1 MIVKRLFTNISF
13 NFISVGLGFFN
24 ALIIAKYLNLQD
36 YGSYTVLVTFASIA
50 SVFSDLGLSNTFVV
64 YTNKFKDKTKAILQF
79 YNFIW
84 KFKNYIILVC
94 AIISSFVVFY
104 IGSTKILELSFIILF
119 PFILVTNT
127 ILNYQNQVLN
137 NWSRYGL
144 INASMNF
151 FRLVGLF
158 LLLFL
163 NVFNV
168 DTLMII
174 LLTSGFLQMFI
185 LLYLNKQYF
194 KPHDI
199 ASTKSIVKLTK
210 SFFILN
216 CITIVA
222 SKSDIIIGEFL
233 FNPKQL
239 GLYSNAFVLASFFP
253 VISSSLNQVLI
264 RNSSIDI
271 LKKIN
276 KAINVKTVVFLFLM
290 ISLIW
295 LFSDIV
301 FRLFFNNKYDDS
313 IILFKLLATIHS
325 FGILFSPYES
335 YFTNTNQNFLIKL
348 KSIQTIILL
357 ITPFLFYNYL
367 NWYSL
372 IFGVLLSRLVGWT
385 ILSVKARK
393 EL

>member
-1 MIVKRLFTNISF
+1 MLVKRLITNISF
-13 NFISVGLGFFN
+13 NFVSVGLGFLN
-24 ALIIAKYLNLQD
+24 ALIIAKYLNIQD
-36 YGSYTVLVTFASIA
+36 YGSYTVLVTFATIA

-84 KFKNYIILVC
+84 KFRYYIILIYV
-94 AIISSFVVFY
+94 IISSFLVFY
-104 IGSTKILELSFIILF
+104 IGCTKILELSFIILF

-127 ILNYQNQVLN
+127 ILNYQSQVLN
-137 NWSRYGL
+137 NWNRYGL

-163 NVFNV
+163 SIFNV

-174 LLTSGFLQMFI
+174 LITSGFLQMFI

-194 KPHDI
+194 KSHNI
-199 ASTKSIVKLTK
+199 ASTKAIVKLTK

-233 FNPKQL
+233 LNPKQL

-276 KAINVKTVVFLFLM
+276 KSINVKTVVFLFLM

-295 LFSDIV
+295 LVSDSV

-335 YFTNTNQNFLIKL
+335 YFTNSNQNFLIKL
-348 KSIQTIILL
+348 KSIQTIIL
-357 ITPFLFYNYL
+357 ITTPFLFYNYL

-385 ILSVKARK
+385 ILSIKARK

>member
-1 MIVKRLFTNISF
+1 MLVKRLITNISF
-13 NFISVGLGFFN
+13 NFVSVGLGFLN
-24 ALIIAKYLNLQD
+24 ALIIAKYLNIQD
-36 YGSYTVLVTFASIA
+36 YGSYTVLVTFATIA

-64 YTNKFKDKTKAILQF
+64 YTNRFKDKTKAILQF

-84 KFKNYIILVC
+84 KFRYYIILIYV
-94 AIISSFVVFY
+94 IISSFLILY
-104 IGSTKILELSFIILF
+104 IGFNKILELSFIVLF

-127 ILNYQNQVLN
+127 ILNYQSQVLN
-137 NWSRYGL
+137 NWNRYGL

-151 FRLVGLF
+151 FRLIGLF
-158 LLLFL
+158 LLLL
-163 NVFNV
+163 LSIFNV
-168 DTLMII
+168 DTILII
-174 LLTSGFLQMFI
+174 LITSGFLQMFI
-185 LLYLNKQYF
+185 LLYLNKHYF
-194 KPHDI
+194 KSHDI
-199 ASTKSIVKLTK
+199 ASTKTIVKLTK

-233 FNPKQL
+233 LNPKQL

-276 KAINVKTVVFLFLM
+276 KSINIKTVVFLFLM

-295 LFSDIV
+295 LLSDSI
-301 FRLFFNNKYDDS
+301 FRFFFNSKYNES

-335 YFTNTNQNFLIKL
+335 YFTNSNQNFLIKL

-357 ITPFLFYNYL
+357 STPFLFYNYL

-372 IFGVLLSRLVGWT
+372 IFGVLFSRLVGWT
-385 ILSVKARK
+385 ILSIKARK

>member
-1 MIVKRLFTNISF
+1 MIVKRIFTNISF
-13 NFISVGLGFFN
+13 NFVSVGLGFLN
-24 ALIIAKYLNLQD
+24 ALIIAKYLNIQEF
-36 YGSYTVLVTFASIA
+36 GNYTVLVTFASIA

-64 YTNKFKDKTKAILQF
+64 YTNIFKDKTKAISQF

-84 KFKNYIILVC
+84 QRKNYIILIYG
-94 AIISSFVVFY
+94 IISSIFLFY

-119 PFILVTNT
+119 PFILVINT

-137 NWSRYGL
+137 NWRRYGL
-144 INASMNF
+144 INSSMNF

-158 LLLFL
+158 LLLL
-163 NVFNV
+163 FNIFNIESV
-168 DTLMII
+168 LII
-174 LLTSGFLQMFI
+174 LLSSGFLQMFI
-185 LLYLNKQYF
+185 LIYLNKQFF
-194 KPHDI
+194 KNYEVEDSKVI
-199 ASTKSIVKLTK
+199 LKLTK
-210 SFFILN
+210 SFFTLN
-216 CITIVA
+216 CVTIVA

-233 FNPKQL
+233 FNATQL
-239 GLYSNAFVLASFFP
+239 GIYSNAFVLASFFP
-253 VISSSLNQVLI
+253 IISSSLNQVLI

-271 LKKIN
+271 LIKIKKAVN
-276 KAINVKTVVFLFLM
+276 LKTIVLLFLM

-295 LFSDIV
+295 LLSDSV
-301 FRLFFNNKYDDS
+301 FHFFFNNKYNDS

-348 KSIQTIILL
+348 KSIQTIILF
-357 ITPFLFYNYL
+357 IIPFVFYNYL

-385 ILSVKARK
+385 ILAIKARK